1 MLMPPIW
8 LDLDLDLFKNI
19 RLQEP
24 VRPDESLITDQCSE
38 LNTPKGPRDIHPPR
52 AHMMIMVEHDQ
63 KNKVHDTAT
72 KDARSCR
79 AKHSLHTQLKEHA
92 HASTQREK
100 VERRAIITHEAGE
113 RDGERRMKS
122 YKGRIALMEVM

>member
-1 MLMPPIW
+1 M
-8 LDLDLDLFKNI
+8 F
-19 RLQEP
+19 RAEYAERAQ
-24 VRPDESLITDQCSE
+24 
-38 LNTPKGPRDIHPPR
+38 GHPSTKS
-52 AHMMIMVEHDQ
+52 AHDDTVMVEHDQ